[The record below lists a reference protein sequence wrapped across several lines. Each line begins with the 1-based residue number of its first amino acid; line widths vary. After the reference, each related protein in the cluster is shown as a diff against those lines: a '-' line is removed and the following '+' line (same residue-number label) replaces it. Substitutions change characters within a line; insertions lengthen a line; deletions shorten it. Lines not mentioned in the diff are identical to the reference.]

1 MNVQPVTERINK
13 QILGVEELISVD
25 KGIAQSLL
33 VPQSISCVT
42 LIKSCNLFL
51 GVSFNS
57 LISCTQ

>member
-1 MNVQPVTERINK
+1 M
-13 QILGVEELISVD
+13 GAEELISVD

-33 VPQSISCVT
+33 VQQSISCVA
-42 LIKSCNLFL
+42 LIMSCNLFL